1 MLALIAACEV
11 GFWVA
16 VLAGL
21 TARYLLRAP
30 RAGLALLAVA
40 PVLDLVL
47 LAATA
52 VHLRGGAV
60 ATWHHGLAA
69 AYVGVSLAYGHRL
82 VHWADVRFAH
92 RFAGGPA
99 PVRATGW
106 AYARACWADAA
117 RTALAAAVA
126 AGIVLGLVALVGAPE
141 RTRALL
147 DVLPVL
153 GVVCAVDLLWAVSY
167 TVWPK
172 RERAGAPDRGSP
184 AALG

>member
-11 GFWVA
+11 GFWIA

-30 RAGLALLAVA
+30 RAGLVLLALA
-40 PVLDLVL
+40 PALDLVL

-69 AYVGVSLAYGHRL
+69 VYIGVSIAYGHRL

-99 PVRATGW
+99 PVEPTGR

-117 RTALAAAVA
+117 RTLLAAGIA
-126 AGIVLGLVALVGAPE
+126 AGIVLGLVALVDAPR
-141 RTRALL
+141 RTEALL
-147 DVLPVL
+147 GVLPLL
-153 GVVCAVDLLWAVSY
+153 GVICAVDLLWAVSY

-172 RERAGAPDRGSP
+172 RERSGAPGRGVP
-184 AALG
+184 TALG